1 MEKEIWQ
8 MALERLGDGITP
20 ATITWLRQARLIPT
34 QTPHT
39 FILQIPSAAARKQVS
54 QRFLAD
60 VVRAVADVLGV
71 KQVNITVA
79 KGASKHNATIS
90 VADERVMLF
99 PADAPPV
106 PAAPEPVAAPVGATP
121 ALAEALPVR
130 AARMANDTRFPRDR
144 RTTHTFTQ
152 PTPPAAPPP
161 ATPKQSA
168 PPASKAPPAAAPLA
182 KPAPPAARPSASPP
196 AIMLATTRDDEFGLD
211 TSAWINDRYTFEN
224 FIVGGGNQFAFAA
237 CQAVAETPGRS
248 YNPLFLYGGVGLG
261 KTHLMHAIAH
271 DVGPRGARTLYI
283 TSETFTNEIVNA
295 IRYRTTEEFRAKYRS
310 VDVLLVD
317 DVQFIAGKDST
328 EEEFF
333 HTFNA
338 LHESQKQI
346 VMCSDRPPKEIDLAE
361 RLRSR
366 FEWGLIA
373 DIQPPDLE
381 TRLAILGAKAEGSD
395 IPISDA
401 VMAFLAEKVTTNVR
415 VLEGLLTRVVAFAR
429 IQRQPVTVEMAKQA
443 ILSITPSERPR
454 KAISIREILVAVSTY
469 YKVSLDDL
477 RGKQRDK
484 HIVMPRQVAMW
495 LMRNDTEASL
505 MEVGHELGGRD
516 HSTVLHGCDK
526 IEQEL
531 RNEDSPLIQEIEAIR
546 QSMAG

>member
-1 MEKEIWQ
+1 M
-8 MALERLGDGITP
+8 
-20 ATITWLRQARLIPT
+20 
-34 QTPHT
+34 
-39 FILQIPSAAARKQVS
+39 
-54 QRFLAD
+54 
-60 VVRAVADVLGV
+60 
-71 KQVNITVA
+71 
-79 KGASKHNATIS
+79 
-90 VADERVMLF
+90 
-99 PADAPPV
+99 
-106 PAAPEPVAAPVGATP
+106 PE
-121 ALAEALPVR
+121 
-130 AARMANDTRFPRDR
+130 
-144 RTTHTFTQ
+144 THE
-152 PTPPAAPPP
+152 
-161 ATPKQSA
+161 S
-168 PPASKAPPAAAPLA
+168 
-182 KPAPPAARPSASPP
+182 
-196 AIMLATTRDDEFGLD
+196 
-211 TSAWINDRYTFEN
+211 INDRYTFEN

-237 CQAVAETPGRS
+237 CHAVADTPGRS
-248 YNPLFLYGGVGLG
+248 YNPLFLYGAVGLG

-271 DVGPRGARTLYI
+271 AVRPRGARTLYI
-283 TSETFTNEIVNA
+283 TSEMFTNEIVNA

-373 DIQPPDLE
+373 DIKPPDLE
-381 TRLAILGAKAEGSD
+381 TRLAILRAKAEGSD
-395 IPISDA
+395 IPISDP
-401 VMAFLAEKVTTNVR
+401 VMEFLAEKVTTNVR
-415 VLEGLLTRVVAFAR
+415 VLEGLLTRVIAFAR

-443 ILSITPSERPR
+443 IMSIAPTERPR
-454 KAISIREILVAVSTY
+454 KTITIREILVAVSTY

-505 MEVGHELGGRD
+505 QEVGHELGGRD

-531 RNEDSPLIQEIEAIR
+531 KNEDSPLTQEIEAIR
-546 QSMAG
+546 QLMAG